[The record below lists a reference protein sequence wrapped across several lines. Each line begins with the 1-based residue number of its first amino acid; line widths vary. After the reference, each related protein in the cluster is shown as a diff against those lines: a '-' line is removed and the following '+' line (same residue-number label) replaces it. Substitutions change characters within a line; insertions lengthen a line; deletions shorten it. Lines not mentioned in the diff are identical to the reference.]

1 MNKEKLKSD
10 IELRQEE
17 LNKKYAAEGLT
28 DEILDEQVKL
38 NQLRNEYD
46 IVDESEVIYEN
57 FVQ

>member
-46 IVDESEVIYEN
+46 IVDESELVYEN